1 VPDESL
7 DRDLSGRSAARR
19 LVDRRRGGGRGQGE
33 REHHGEPAHVSILHP
48 VENGRPAGRILAVAS
63 GKGGVG
69 KSTVAL
75 NLALALSHR
84 GHGVGILD
92 ADLYGPDVPAMLGL
106 KRTEDAKEWPLW
118 RLGGATMKP
127 IERRGLK
134 VMSAGF
140 LLGERQIMPWESQML
155 PFVLRQLLRGV
166 AWGSPDYLV
175 IDLPPGTADLQVE
188 VFREASLDGAL
199 LVVGPQDVAHL
210 DAKKVVTLLEDA
222 NVRLLG
228 AVENMA
234 ATTCPH
240 CGERIE
246 LFPEVATERSLWH
259 DGVRRLVSIPLDPA
273 LVQLNGGPPPVFFAL
288 ADEVERA
295 LA

>member
-1 VPDESL
+1 
-7 DRDLSGRSAARR
+7 
-19 LVDRRRGGGRGQGE
+19 
-33 REHHGEPAHVSILHP
+33 
-48 VENGRPAGRILAVAS
+48 VENGRPARRILAVAS

-84 GHGVGILD
+84 GHAVGILD

-118 RLGGATMKP
+118 RRGGATMTP

-166 AWGSPDYLV
+166 AWGNPDYLV

-273 LVQLNGGPPPVFFAL
+273 LAQLNGGPPPVFFAL